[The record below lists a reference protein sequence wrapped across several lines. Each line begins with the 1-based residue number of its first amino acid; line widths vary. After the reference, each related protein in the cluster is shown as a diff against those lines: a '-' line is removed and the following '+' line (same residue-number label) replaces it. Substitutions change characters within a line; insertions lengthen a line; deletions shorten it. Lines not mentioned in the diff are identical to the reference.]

1 MKTII
6 KQKQGAHQ
14 TSSGSGGSI
23 NNNNTPSPGH
33 YDTQYYTARM
43 P

>member
-1 MKTII
+1 MND
-6 KQKQGAHQ
+6 QKQGAHQ
-14 TSSGSGGSI
+14 TSSVGSSGSI
-23 NNNNTPSPGH
+23 NNNNNTPSPGH